1 MRATLH
7 TLVQYC
13 INFCELE
20 VPLRKHFVQ
29 QCFTYSVNLALDC
42 MNGVQQQEDK
52 LSVILKALVGRGLW
66 SGGFVWLPTLTSD
79 IKRQFT
85 APTGVTKTPATEKQQ
100 YDWYL

>member
-1 MRATLH
+1 
-7 TLVQYC
+7 
-13 INFCELE
+13 
-20 VPLRKHFVQ
+20 
-29 QCFTYSVNLALDC
+29 
-42 MNGVQQQEDK
+42 MNGVEQQEDK

-79 IKRQFT
+79 IKGQFT